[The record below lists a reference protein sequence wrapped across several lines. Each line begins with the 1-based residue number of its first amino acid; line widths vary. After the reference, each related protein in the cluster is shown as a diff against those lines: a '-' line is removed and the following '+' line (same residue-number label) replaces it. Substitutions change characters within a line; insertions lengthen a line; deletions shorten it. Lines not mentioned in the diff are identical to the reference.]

1 MNVCESTKRTKKA
14 KQPAG
19 DKQSRKKRA
28 DQVGERVNAEG
39 GGGGR
44 ESGIIKRGRSLSWR
58 GARSGCGCQS
68 VVWE

>member
-28 DQVGERVNAEG
+28 DQVGERVNAEEEEEEG
-39 GGGGR
+39 VR
-44 ESGIIKRGRSLSWR
+44 
-58 GARSGCGCQS
+58 
-68 VVWE
+68 VV